1 MKLFTLDGLQQ
12 KYGIRRATVS
22 ELIKAGLVHPQRG
35 SRREYRFSF
44 HDVVLLRM
52 AQDLHGEGVSA
63 RRLTRFLKQLA
74 QTLPMQSVAGMRLT
88 TAGRE
93 LVVRQDGR
101 LRNSQGQLVLDFSQA
116 DELPAIAALPSKA
129 ARPARP
135 ALDAI
140 GHFNRAEE
148 LAQEDIAAAAE
159 HYRRAV
165 ELDPGLLD
173 AWINLSCVLLE
184 AEQAIE
190 AYAAAQEGLLHHP
203 RAALLHYNLALA
215 QEAMQ
220 QGAEALASYRQALAH
235 DPQLLDAHFNA
246 AHLAERLGRAQDAIR
261 HFNAWRRSQA
271 ELS

>member
-12 KYGIRRATVS
+12 KYGIRRATVN
-22 ELIKAGLVHPQRG
+22 ELIKAGLVEPQRG

-74 QTLPMQSVAGMRLT
+74 QTLPMQSAAGMRLT

-116 DELPAIAALPSKA
+116 DGAQAIAALPAK
-129 ARPARP
+129 RR
-135 ALDAI
+135 LDAH
-140 GHFNRAEE
+140 GHFDRAEE
-148 LAQEDIAAAAE
+148 LAQEDAAAAAE
-159 HYRRAV
+159 HYRQAV

-220 QGAEALASYRQALAH
+220 QDLEALASYRQALAH

-261 HFNAWRRSQA
+261 HFNAWRRSQV